1 MTDHNND
8 APKDY
13 SNVEP
18 TSVEHEPQGDG
29 FTESKPFYQ
38 SKIINSVVLMLATT
52 FVSKYGLDLS
62 PEALANLL
70 MGIITLG
77 GSVIAAFRKWGTK
90 TTIK

>member
-1 MTDHNND
+1 MTDRSND

-13 SNVEP
+13 ASGEP
-18 TSVEHEPQGDG
+18 TLTGDG
-29 FTESKPFYQ
+29 FNESKPFYQ

-70 MGIITLG
+70 MGIITVG
-77 GSVIAAFRKWGTK
+77 GSIIAAFRKWGTK